1 MFHSR
6 WRIKCRPYCYNSRV
20 PGKSAATASLVLGI
34 IAVVLWFFGMTSILS
49 VILGIIG
56 LILAGNAKKAGFVGG
71 IQTAGFVYYGGAIG
85 FLLASFLYARC
96 NQIPYSDI
104 ASPLVPALALFH
116 IFGRIGYF
124 LQGCCYGIPT
134 QKGLAVIYQRSEIAP
149 NDIPL
154 FSVQLIEA
162 GAEAAIFVLLLY
174 HLKKRV
180 RGSALTAIYLLSYG
194 VLRFVLEF
202 FRGDSYRGILYG
214 LSLSQYI
221 SILGIVVGSVIV
233 SASRRYTNSA
243 DYN

>member
-1 MFHSR
+1 MGWCNR
-6 WRIKCRPYCYNSRV
+6 
-20 PGKSAATASLVLGI
+20 T
-34 IAVVLWFFGMTSILS
+34 ILPQGEAWPS
-49 VILGIIG
+49 SH
-56 LILAGNAKKAGFVGG
+56 GNRENVAD
-71 IQTAGFVYYGGAIG
+71 
-85 FLLASFLYARC
+85 ARC

-104 ASPLVPALALFH
+104 ASPLVAALALFH
-116 IFGRIGYF
+116 IFGRIGCF

-154 FSVQLIEA
+154 FPVQLIEA

-174 HLKKRV
+174 HLKKRI

-194 VLRFVLEF
+194 VSRFVLEF
-202 FRGDSYRGILYG
+202 FRGDSYRGMLYG
-214 LSLSQYI
+214 LSQSQYI
-221 SILGIVVGSVIV
+221 SILGIVVGSAIV